1 MITKRKTTYKIDDD
15 LQQAL
20 HKWLLWLQNQRR
32 FSAHTVEAYRCDVA
46 IFLHF
51 FTFGKDKPT
60 WGLRNL
66 QDDELDIR
74 QLRNYLTSR
83 RRSRIESSSLAREI
97 ASLRSFF
104 GWLNKNNILCNS
116 AIASISTPRQP
127 KNLPKAMDLE
137 DILQLIDTISSNPKA
152 EAWVNLRDKAVL
164 TLLYGCGLRI
174 SEALSLNA
182 EDFYNNNFLRI
193 RGKGN
198 KERIVPLLPAVLEA
212 VRAYAAACPFHI
224 NSGALFV
231 GVRGE
236 RLLPRIVQRLLEKAR
251 LELNLP
257 DSVTP
262 HALRH
267 SFATHL
273 LAAGT
278 DLRSIQELLG
288 HASLSTTQRYT
299 KVSDET
305 MKKEYDK
312 GRFLQ

>member
-1 MITKRKTTYKIDDD
+1 M
-15 LQQAL
+15 QQAIDN
-20 HKWLLWLQNQRR
+20 WLLWLQNQKRYSVR
-32 FSAHTVEAYRCDVA
+32 TVEAYRCDVA

-51 FTFGKDKPT
+51 FTFGQNKPV
-60 WGLRNL
+60 WGLADL
-66 QDDELDIR
+66 HDDKLNIH
-74 QLRNYLTSR
+74 QLRSYLTSR
-83 RRSRIESSSLAREI
+83 RRSHIENSSLAREI

-116 AIASISTPRQP
+116 AVSSIATPRQP
-127 KNLPKAMDLE
+127 KNLPKAMNVE
-137 DILQLIDTISSNPKA
+137 DILQLIEAVSSNPKA
-152 EAWVNLRDKAVL
+152 ELWVNLRDKAVL

-174 SEALSLNA
+174 SEALALDT

-198 KERIVPLLPAVLEA
+198 KERIVPLLPAVVDA
-212 VRAYAAACPFHI
+212 IRAYAAACPFHI
-224 NSGALFV
+224 NNGALFV

-257 DSVTP
+257 DNVTP

-288 HASLSTTQRYT
+288 HSSLSTTQRYT

-305 MKKEYDK
+305 MKKEYNK
-312 GRFLQ
+312 GEFLQ